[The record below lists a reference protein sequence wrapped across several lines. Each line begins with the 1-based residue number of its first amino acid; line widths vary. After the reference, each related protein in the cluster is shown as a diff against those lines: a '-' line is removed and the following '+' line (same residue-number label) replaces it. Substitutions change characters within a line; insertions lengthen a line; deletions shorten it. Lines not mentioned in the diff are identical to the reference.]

1 MSDSVT
7 PWTVTGQAP
16 LSSTVSKSL
25 LKVMFIEFLMLYNPL
40 ILCRHFLHLPSIFP
54 TIRVF
59 SNESGLHIKWPKYW
73 RFSISPSNEYSGLVS
88 FRIDLSIY
96 LQSKGPQESSPES
109 KLESISYSVLSL
121 LYGPTLLS
129 IHDDWK
135 KHSLTI
141 WTFVGEAI
149 SLLFRCCLGLSLLSF
164 QGASVF

>member
-1 MSDSVT
+1 MT
-7 PWTVTGQAP
+7 PWPVSGQAL

-25 LKVMFIEFLMLYNPL
+25 LKVMFIEFWMLYNPF

-59 SNESGLHIKWPKYW
+59 SSELALHIKRPKYW
-73 RFSISPSNEYSGLVS
+73 SFSISPPNEYSGLIS
-88 FRIDLSIY
+88 FRVDFLIY

-109 KLESISYSVLSL
+109 QLESICYSAFSL
-121 LYGPTLLS
+121 LYDPTLLS

-141 WTFVGEAI
+141 WTFVGKAI
-149 SLLFRCCLGLSLLSF
+149 SLLCICCLGLSLLSF